1 MRLHQ
6 YSPVSLP
13 SSIVTEIMENEIIP
27 TPQRLTETNR
37 RRRIGL
43 NLEVHVHVCIIN
55 VPVTN
60 AIAKV
65 IGFF

>member
-55 VPVTN
+55 VPVIN